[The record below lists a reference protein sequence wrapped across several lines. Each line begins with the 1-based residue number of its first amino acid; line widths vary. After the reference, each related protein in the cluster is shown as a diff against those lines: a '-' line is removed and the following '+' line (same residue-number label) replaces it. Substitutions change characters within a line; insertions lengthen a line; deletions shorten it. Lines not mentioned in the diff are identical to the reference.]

1 MSAGPPSQPNRVV
14 DVWRV
19 PLDPGD
25 RAAVLRG
32 HLSPDEL
39 ERLRR
44 LERSDVGRRW
54 LVSRGALREILASR
68 LGIGAAEVRLRL
80 DSHGRPRLDP
90 DAHESQLDFNLSHSA
105 ELALVAI
112 AEDARVGI
120 DVERLRPGRNPLR
133 AADRYFSTAEVAAL
147 RAFPP
152 ADQPAAFLRYW
163 TAKEALAKGLGLGLQ
178 APRGDLELAVRPG
191 GTMVPVR
198 LAREWR
204 LVELSDLPDGYH
216 GALAVDNESTPI
228 VTRQWPP
235 H

>member
-1 MSAGPPSQPNRVV
+1 MTVGRPAQPNHVV

-25 RAAVLRG
+25 RAAALRA

-68 LGIGAAEVRLRL
+68 LGIGPAEVRLRL
-80 DSHGRPRLDP
+80 DSHGRPRLDSE
-90 DAHESQLDFNLSHSA
+90 AHRSNIDFNLSHSA

-112 AEDARVGI
+112 AEDAQVGI

-133 AADRYFSTAEVAAL
+133 VAERYFSTAEVAAL

-152 ADQPAAFLRYW
+152 GDQAEAFLRYW

-178 APRGDLELAVRPG
+178 APRGDLELAVLPA

-204 LVELSDLPDGYH
+204 LVELTDLPDGYR
-216 GALAVDNESTPI
+216 GTLAVDNEATPI
-228 VTRQWPP
+228 VTRDWPP